1 MIRILE
7 NVKGGDVSRFLKA
20 KQVSDQCPLC
30 TVGRFSLSVLDP
42 DGVLEDE
49 APAIRV
55 IHSMDDGSHRG
66 YGEFLRVCSNCG
78 FIHYIRDI
86 EVLDFME
93 GEGDNGQ

>member
-1 MIRILE
+1 MIRLLDR
-7 NVKGGDVSRFLKA
+7 VKGGDITRFLKA

-30 TVGRFSLSVLDP
+30 PEGRFSLSVLDP

-55 IHSMDDGSHRG
+55 VHAMDDGSQRG
-66 YGEFLRVCSNCG
+66 YGEFLRVCSHCG

-93 GEGDNGQ
+93 QEGHNGQ